1 MEEILINIIEN
12 MKKGIAFVDEYNTIR
27 YLNNSAKV
35 YYEKRNY
42 KNLIG
47 KSVFGFHDK
56 NVNEKIQMSV
66 RMLKNN
72 NSLESVKV
80 ENIYIFPVRVN
91 KKFLGYYI
99 VIWKWSFK
107 ALLFYWLNIKWFYTK
122 LLNIIKPAIF
132 NE

>member
-80 ENIYIFPVRVN
+80 ENTYIFPVRVN

-99 VIWKWSFK
+99 VI
-107 ALLFYWLNIKWFYTK
+107 
-122 LLNIIKPAIF
+122 
-132 NE
+132 

>member
-47 KSVFGFHDK
+47 KSVF
-56 NVNEKIQMSV
+56 VV
-66 RMLKNN
+66 
-72 NSLESVKV
+72 
-80 ENIYIFPVRVN
+80 
-91 KKFLGYYI
+91 
-99 VIWKWSFK
+99 
-107 ALLFYWLNIKWFYTK
+107 ALSS
-122 LLNIIKPAIF
+122 
-132 NE
+132 